1 MAAGAVTASGYTWTA
16 ASNACSV
23 VRAAATSH
31 FQSQYGGGYDFYS
44 CSADPVVVG
53 TLLPFYFGGS
63 SYPGLSVSSIAATAD
78 TTVTASTG
86 SGSVTVT
93 VNLETPVLNLSPGE
107 GALIAG
113 AVLAVWAV
121 GWAFRVLIRLLRS
134 DSVVNSLHEET

>member
-1 MAAGAVTASGYTWTA
+1 MASGAVTASGYTWTA
-16 ASNACSV
+16 SSNACDA

-31 FQSQYGGGYDFYS
+31 FQSQYGGGYNFSS

-53 TLLPFYFGGS
+53 TSLPFYYMGNY
-63 SYPGLSVSSIAATAD
+63 YPGLVVSAIAATSD
-78 TTVTASTG
+78 STVTASTG
-86 SGSVTVT
+86 SGSVTVS

-134 DSVVNSLHEET
+134 DGVETLHEET